1 MKYLIFSIIIVSL
14 ACSKKD
20 QVKGVRSEV
29 YVVNASPNSGKLQVL
44 QNLKAIGTAEYA
56 YVTGVNS
63 NTSSYQQ
70 IDSGFNHYK
79 IKKGTTEFANIL
91 FSNQSQKFSL
101 WIYDSVST
109 TTIKTLFLKDA
120 LDTPGRAKAKVRYLF
135 LSPDMDTV
143 NVTGNNATTPLKNN
157 ASYYL
162 SQEQVDD
169 GNLAPFI
176 TIDTGTVLIKLV
188 KKNTSFIIKTYQLRF
203 ESNKVYTFLFKGYQK
218 RSGADSLSLSV
229 IKHN

>member
-20 QVKGVRSEV
+20 QVKGVQSAI

-79 IKKGTTEFANIL
+79 IKKGTIEIANTL
-91 FSNQSQKFSL
+91 FSNQSTKFSF
-101 WIYDSVST
+101 WIYDSISA
-109 TTIKTLFLKDA
+109 TTIKYLFLKDQ

-143 NVTGNNATTPLKNN
+143 NVTGNNATTNLLNN
-157 ASYYL
+157 ASYFL
-162 SQEQVDD
+162 SQQQVDD
-169 GNLAPFI
+169 GNLASFV
-176 TIDTGTVLIKLV
+176 TIDTGFVLLKLV
-188 KKNTSFIIKTYQLRF
+188 KKNTSVIIKSYQLRF
-203 ESNKVYTFLFKGYQK
+203 ESNQVYTVLFKGYQK
-218 RSGADSLSLSV
+218 RTGADSLSLSV

>member
-1 MKYLIFSIIIVSL
+1 MKYLILSISILCI

-20 QVKGVRSEV
+20 QVKGVQSSI
-29 YVVNASPNSGKLQVL
+29 YVVNASSNSGKLQVL
-44 QNLKAIGTAEYA
+44 QNLKSIGSSDYA

-79 IKKGTTEFANIL
+79 IKKGTIEIANTL
-91 FSNQSQKFSL
+91 FSNQSTKFSF
-101 WIYDSVST
+101 WIYDSISA
-109 TTIKTLFLKDA
+109 TTIKYLFLKDQ

-143 NVTGNNATTPLKNN
+143 NVTGNNATTNLLNN
-157 ASYYL
+157 ASYFL
-162 SQEQVDD
+162 SQQQVDD
-169 GNLAPFI
+169 GNLASFV
-176 TIDTGTVLIKLV
+176 TIDTGFVLLKLV
-188 KKNTSFIIKTYQLRF
+188 KKNTSVIIKSYQLRF
-203 ESNKVYTFLFKGYQK
+203 ESNQVYTVLFKGYQK
-218 RSGADSLSLSV
+218 RTGADSLSLSV